1 MSNKIYKSIAMF
13 ILSLSLVTFFTG
25 CTTLAD
31 ARNAEGTGVKQ
42 TYSKDYDQ
50 VWKASIS
57 SLNSLG
63 LAIASENK
71 SDGYI
76 LAQRGMTAFS
86 YGENIAVFVK
96 RRGDKQVSVEVVS
109 KKAMT
114 TNVFAPDWTGDI
126 FNRISSQ
133 LN

>member
-1 MSNKIYKSIAMF
+1 MNKIIKSIF
-13 ILSLSLVTFFTG
+13 VLFLSLSAVSLISG

-31 ARNAEGTGVKQ
+31 ARNAEGTGMKQ
-42 TYSKDYDQ
+42 VYSKEYEQ

-57 SLNSLG
+57 ALNSLG
-63 LAIASENK
+63 LAVASENK

-76 LAQRGMTAFS
+76 LAQRGMSAFS
-86 YGENIAVFVK
+86 YGENIAIFVK
-96 RRGDKQVSVEVVS
+96 KRGDKQTTVEVVS
-109 KKAMT
+109 KKAMS

-126 FNRISSQ
+126 FNRISAQ